1 VAAFNS
7 LERSPVVPALS
18 AQDLPRGQTK
28 ALNLCR
34 IKRIDCHAAESDE
47 DSAAEIISDTC
58 NWLDWNGDMDDP
70 NASEDDWQVKNESDI
85 ELDNGI
91 YLPETPVQHN
101 VSATLNV
108 PRLIAPT
115 RMSNTKDDKVLMT
128 VKTMAIRKNQENRK
142 CTAECVNAFSAC
154 SLCFLTKIFI

>member
-1 VAAFNS
+1 
-7 LERSPVVPALS
+7 
-18 AQDLPRGQTK
+18 
-28 ALNLCR
+28 
-34 IKRIDCHAAESDE
+34 
-47 DSAAEIISDTC
+47 
-58 NWLDWNGDMDDP
+58 MDDP